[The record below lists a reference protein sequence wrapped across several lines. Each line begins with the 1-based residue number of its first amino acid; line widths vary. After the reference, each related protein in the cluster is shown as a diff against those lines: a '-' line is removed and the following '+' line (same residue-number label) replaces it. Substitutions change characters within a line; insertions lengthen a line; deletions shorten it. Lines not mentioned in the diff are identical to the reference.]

1 VIEVGQ
7 EIHRPEQ
14 IPDGALFPMP
24 KEFKESL
31 VYRVLLGPE
40 AADLPGL
47 VQQSIVDLKI
57 CGHFHTIFHTLN
69 VSITMPRAWRLFLI
83 FCRQSLSEFPYVKAA
98 VFRSRL

>member
-1 VIEVGQ
+1 VIEVSQ

-14 IPDGALFPMP
+14 VPDRALFPMS

-47 VQQSIVDLKI
+47 V
-57 CGHFHTIFHTLN
+57 
-69 VSITMPRAWRLFLI
+69 
-83 FCRQSLSEFPYVKAA
+83 
-98 VFRSRL
+98 